1 MPGIYNRDGLS
12 FNQALEAALARRQ
25 AYQDREAARRNSN
38 VSAAQDFIKS
48 LGRGV
53 EQSMA
58 ESEAEDKSMYETPEY
73 KAARATY
80 ILTGDRSGLDAYASR
95 FNAAKEAEKQRTY
108 SAEQAQL
115 GREFSADQSRIGRD
129 FQAAEA
135 EKSREFTRNQNRVQ
149 RDFQA
154 AENALNRKTQE
165 RTQAFERVEEKAK
178 LLRDLRDANDTVLDT
193 ENNPSK
199 YTTLEKAKARNM
211 RDLQFANARNSG
223 LFTDEELDRLSD
235 KAPEKKKDPETPAVA
250 SEETPAGASNDTP
263 AGAPEELEDWRL
275 AAPEF
280 ARRINEAKS
289 VADVEAVQKDQAKYK
304 KDENN
309 AKEYEKLLADS
320 NTRKRQLTPVDNS
333 KLVAAV
339 KEAFSDNAL
348 DIKLATMIKEGKT
361 EETGNVVVGGKS
373 VPVLFRR
380 NGETLH
386 VTDTKGNILR

>member
-25 AYQDREAARRNSN
+25 AYEDREAARRNSN
-38 VSAAQDFIKS
+38 VSAAQDFIKT

-58 ESEAEDKSMYETPEY
+58 ESKAEDKSMYESPEY
-73 KAARATY
+73 KAARNTY

-115 GREFSADQSRIGRD
+115 GREFSADQARIGRD

-135 EKSREFTRNQNRVQ
+135 EKGREFTRNQNRVQ

-154 AENALNRKTQE
+154 AENALNRKAQE
-165 RTQAFERVEEKAK
+165 RTQAFENVGEKAK
-178 LLRDLRDANDTVLDT
+178 LLRDVRDANDIVLDA

-199 YTTLEKAKARNM
+199 YTSLDKAKARNM
-211 RDLQFANARNSG
+211 LSLQLDNARNSG
-223 LFTDEELDRLSD
+223 LFTDAELEQLSG
-235 KAPEKKKDPETPAVA
+235 KAPEGTPA
-250 SEETPAGASNDTP
+250 PDGD
-263 AGAPEELEDWRL
+263 ELQPWVK
-275 AAPEF
+275 AAPELQ
-280 ARRINEAKS
+280 RRDKEAKS
-289 VADVEAVQKDQAKYK
+289 PDEAKAVRAELLKYK

-309 AKEYEKLLADS
+309 AKEYEALLAQ
-320 NTRKRQLTPVDNS
+320 NNATIKKLTPVDNS

-339 KEAFSDNAL
+339 KEKFGESTL
-348 DIKLATMIKEGKT
+348 RTTLATMMREGKS
-361 EETGNVVVGGKS
+361 EEKANVVVDGKS
-373 VPVLFRR
+373 VPVLIRV
-380 NGETLH
+380 NGETIN